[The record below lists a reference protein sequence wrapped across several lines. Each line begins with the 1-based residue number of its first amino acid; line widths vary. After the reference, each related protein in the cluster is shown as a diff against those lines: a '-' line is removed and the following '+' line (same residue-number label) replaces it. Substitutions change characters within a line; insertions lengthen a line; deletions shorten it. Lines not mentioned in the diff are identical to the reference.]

1 MANKMIEDDCLEI
14 NPGQYLEQTPKIEL
28 FDVIIGH
35 IEDLL
40 LDDGFHA
47 MQNEFLEKYWT
58 IFEPA
63 EENKLIYTEIFN
75 EYNTTV
81 ETYIVN
87 YLQKIIP
94 HFNMDVLLRD
104 LREKK
109 ADSDGEVFDILSA
122 VTDFQSFKEM
132 ILDYRAV
139 KEGTV
144 PDLSSG
150 ISVTSVK
157 NS

>member
-1 MANKMIEDDCLEI
+1 MANKMIEDDCIEI
-14 NPGQYLEQTPKIEL
+14 SPEKYLQQTPKVEL

-40 LDDGFHA
+40 LDDGFYA

-58 IFEPA
+58 IFEPT

-81 ETYIVN
+81 EAYIVN

-94 HFNMDVLLRD
+94 HFNMDDLLRD
-104 LREKK
+104 LRGKK
-109 ADSDGEVFDILSA
+109 ANSDGEVFDMLSA

-157 NS
+157 NQ

>member
-1 MANKMIEDDCLEI
+1 MENEMIDDCLEI
-14 NPGQYLEQTPKIEL
+14 SPEQYSEQTTKIEL

-40 LDDGFHA
+40 LDYGFYDL
-47 MQNEFLEKYWT
+47 QNKFLEKYWT
-58 IFEPA
+58 TFEPA

-75 EYNTTV
+75 EYNAII
-81 ETYIVN
+81 ETHIVN
-87 YLQKIIP
+87 HLKQIIP
-94 HFNMDVLLRD
+94 HFNMDIFLRD
-104 LREKK
+104 LRENK
-109 ADSDGEVFDILSA
+109 ADLDGEVFDILSTI
-122 VTDFQSFKEM
+122 TDFQSFKEM
-132 ILDYRAV
+132 VLDYRAV

-157 NS
+157 YQ